1 MKLKLKNICKI
12 KEAELNF
19 NGLTVLVGI
28 NSSGKSTIAKALFSA
43 VKIGST
49 SEVREVNR
57 LEHLR
62 KSYDEFYLILK
73 ENTSNDHIFDFCLQD
88 KLEQLVDEHVV
99 DIDVVIDIFQQNIQ
113 ANEDNTKSV
122 INILKAFHVYI
133 DKIRFYTPR
142 GIIISRVQ
150 ILIEEEFNKK
160 IATNT
165 MESCE
170 IDLSEND
177 NSVKWGLLDK
187 KYFYKIKKGFINSV
201 SDATYIVS
209 SDVLDLLDLLTRTVS
224 YDPLLSLKNDMLIP
238 RVPTHIK
245 DFANKIDTIRYN
257 IKREDETLKKVLL
270 NKKGEFKYNEE
281 EKCLKYYPRVG
292 DDKECYDIEN
302 VASGVKIFGILDI
315 LIKLGF
321 VSKSNMLIWDE
332 PENHLHPAWQV
343 EFAALIVSLSK
354 IGVPIVVSTHSP
366 YFLQAIRYYAQQDNL
381 DANKLNYYY
390 LTENENN
397 LSEVVNVNDDLDKV
411 FSILAAPL
419 NKIINI

>member
-19 NGLTVLVGI
+19 NGLTVLVGV

-62 KSYDEFYLILK
+62 KSYDEFYLTLK
-73 ENTSNDHIFDFCLQD
+73 DNTSNGYILDFCLQN

-99 DIDVVIDIFQQNIQ
+99 DIDVVINIFKQNIQ
-113 ANEDNTKSV
+113 ANEDNTRSV
-122 INILKAFHVYI
+122 INILKAFHVYV

-160 IATNT
+160 IATNN

-187 KYFYKIKKGFINSV
+187 KYFYKIEKGFINSV

-209 SDVLDLLDLLTRTVS
+209 SDVLDILDLLTRAVS
-224 YDPLLSLKNDMLIP
+224 YDPLLSLKNDMLTP

-257 IKREDETLKKVLL
+257 IKRQDETLKKVSL

-281 EKCLKYYPRVG
+281 EKRLKYYPNVG
-292 DDKECYDIEN
+292 DDQECYDIEN
-302 VASGVKIFGILDI
+302 VASGVKIFGILDM
-315 LIKLGF
+315 LIRLGF

-366 YFLQAIRYYAQQDNL
+366 YFLQAIRYFSAKEQIEDIT
-381 DANKLNYYY
+381 NYY
-390 LTENENN
+390 LENI
-397 LSEVVNVNDDLDKV
+397 
-411 FSILAAPL
+411 F
-419 NKIINI
+419 